1 MDRRTDTWMDGWTD
15 RQTDG
20 QTDKQPGRWTDCDLN
35 IYAEDLKMFLNKVK
49 HVVYPTREIKSNLKS
64 NNMSLHGRN
73 LSK

>member
-1 MDRRTDTWMDGWTD
+1 MDRRTDTWMAGWTD

-20 QTDKQPGRWTDCDLN
+20 QADKQPGRWTDCDLN

>member
-49 HVVYPTREIKSNLKS
+49 HVVYRT
-64 NNMSLHGRN
+64 
-73 LSK
+73 